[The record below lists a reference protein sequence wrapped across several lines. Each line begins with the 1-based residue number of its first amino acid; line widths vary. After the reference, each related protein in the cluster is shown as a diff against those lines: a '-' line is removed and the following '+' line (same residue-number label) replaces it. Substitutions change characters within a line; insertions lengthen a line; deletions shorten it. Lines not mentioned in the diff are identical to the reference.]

1 MQTKSPP
8 RMQVVK
14 CDDKKEK
21 LISFINEQLER
32 RSSAGDLHAD
42 DELQVVALSV
52 HSPVVCALQQVIGRP
67 ELEGV
72 KIKLIVAD
80 TSSDQFLHQL
90 AGFPLISVRWA
101 QNIRL
106 LDAHEQLVLSDSC
119 CWTGDCMRREPAKRD
134 AFECFA
140 DDCKETA
147 RWARISF
154 ERLWS
159 VSIPLMGNVDVAD
172 ADDPQQSNGVVPAIA
187 ANSSGSVFG
196 TLH

>member
-14 CDDKKEK
+14 CDDKKDK
-21 LISFINEQLER
+21 LIAFINEHFER
-32 RSSAGDLHAD
+32 RVSAGDD
-42 DELQVVALSV
+42 GSPDELQVVALSV
-52 HSPVVCALQQVIGRP
+52 NSPVVGALQYFAASQKIKGTR
-67 ELEGV
+67 
-72 KIKLIVAD
+72 IKLIVAD
-80 TSSDQFLHQL
+80 TSSEELLQQL
-90 AGFPLISVRWA
+90 AVFDTISVRWA

-154 ERLWS
+154 DRLWS
-159 VSIPLMGNVDVAD
+159 VSIPLMGTDDNAETESTD
-172 ADDPQQSNGVVPAIA
+172 ADGVVAVMEK
-187 ANSSGSVFG
+187 NSDTSVIG

>member
-14 CDDKKEK
+14 CDDKKDK
-21 LISFINEQLER
+21 LIAFIDEHFER
-32 RSSAGDLHAD
+32 RLSAGDD
-42 DELQVVALSV
+42 GSSDELQVVALSV
-52 HSPVVCALQQVIGRP
+52 NSPVVGALQHFAARQEIKGT
-67 ELEGV
+67 

-80 TSSDQFLHQL
+80 TSSEELLQQL
-90 AGFPLISVRWA
+90 AVFDTISVRWA

-154 ERLWS
+154 DRLWS
-159 VSIPLMGNVDVAD
+159 VSIPLMGTDDGAETESAD
-172 ADDPQQSNGVVPAIA
+172 ADGVVA
-187 ANSSGSVFG
+187 AMEKSTDTSVIG

>member
-14 CDDKKEK
+14 CDDKKDK
-21 LISFINEQLER
+21 LIAFISEHFER
-32 RSSAGDLHAD
+32 RMSAGDD
-42 DELQVVALSV
+42 GSPDELQVVALSV
-52 HSPVVCALQQVIGRP
+52 NSPVVGALQYFAARQEIAGA
-67 ELEGV
+67 
-72 KIKLIVAD
+72 KIQLIVAD
-80 TSSDQFLHQL
+80 TSSEELLQQL
-90 AGFPLISVRWA
+90 AVFDTISVRWA

-154 ERLWS
+154 DRLWS
-159 VSIPLMGNVDVAD
+159 VSIPLMGSDDSAETDSTD
-172 ADDPQQSNGVVPAIA
+172 ADGVVAVLEK
-187 ANSSGSVFG
+187 NSDTSVIG